1 MIDGLKQ
8 TDPPDPHICKRCS
21 ESGETCCRLTP
32 GEEDVCF
39 PLSQMER
46 ERILECVTNSGAFTI
61 AHNSKPFVDN
71 LKRMFPKEKELIDKL
86 FPECKQHF
94 RLATHPDGACV
105 FLGPQG
111 CMLPRE
117 ARPYYCQIFPFWV
130 SGERLTFFNVSDC
143 LAVRESRTKLQLL
156 EALGCSKRELKL
168 LHGRLR
174 LAWGL
179 PPKEGMP
186 LIEHAFARYKSLK

>member
-1 MIDGLKQ
+1 MIEGRKQ
-8 TDPPDPHICKRCS
+8 ADTVDPHICKRCS
-21 ESGETCCRLTP
+21 ELSSTCCRLTP

-46 ERILECVTNSGAFTI
+46 ERMLECAGDRGGYTI
-61 AHNSKPFVDN
+61 SHNTKPFVDN
-71 LKRMFPKEKELIDKL
+71 LKRMFPKEKDLIDQL
-86 FPECKQHF
+86 FPGCKQHY
-94 RLATHPDGACV
+94 RIATHKDGTCV
-105 FLGPQG
+105 FLGSNG
-111 CMLPRE
+111 CGLPRE

-130 SGERLTFFNVSDC
+130 MGGRMTSFTTPDC
-143 LAVRESRTKLQLL
+143 LAVQKSRSNLHMLELFGATKA
-156 EALGCSKRELKL
+156 EIKL

-186 LIEHAFARYKSLK
+186 LLEHAFARYKSLK

>member
-1 MIDGLKQ
+1 MTDEAKQ
-8 TDPPDPHICKRCS
+8 KKSPDPHVCKRCS
-21 ESGETCCRLTP
+21 ELSSTCCRLTP

-46 ERILECVTNSGAFTI
+46 ERILECVVNTGAFTI

-71 LKRMFPKEKELIDKL
+71 IKRMFPREKELVDQL

-94 RLATHPDGACV
+94 RLATHSDGACV
-105 FLGPQG
+105 FLGTQG
-111 CMLPRE
+111 CVLPRE
-117 ARPYYCQIFPFWV
+117 ARPYYCQLFPFWF
-130 SGERLTFFNVSDC
+130 SGERLTYFTTSDC
-143 LAVRESRTKLQLL
+143 LAVRECRTKLQML
-156 EALGCSKRELKL
+156 ELFRIAKAELKL

-186 LIEHAFARYKSLK
+186 LLEHAFSRYKSLK